1 MFKKNIKK
9 SLFLKILLSLG
20 IFSLMATAN
29 FALAETCPSNTMV
42 TGTTVVFVGELADM
56 GGDLTTYVWFEYGQT
71 TSYGQK
77 TIERTLTETSFYCIT
92 VSGLL
97 PSTTYH
103 YRAVAR
109 NSANTSYGE
118 NKTFTTTSGP
128 SVDLKVNGS
137 NGPIS
142 VPYNGSV
149 NLTWYSSNVDSCY
162 ASNGWSGTKS
172 TSGSESMTNLTSS
185 KTYTINCSGSGGS
198 VSDSV
203 SINVDG
209 YSNTNPPIA
218 DAGSN
223 KTVYENQTVT
233 LDGSGYDPDGG
244 SVTYN
249 WSCSGGSLNYRYAD
263 RPVFDAPSVSYDRNY
278 TCTLTVTDDE
288 GYTDS
293 DSMTVSVRNRSDNDN
308 DTPIANAGSNKTV
321 YENQTVILNGSGYDP
336 DGGSVTY
343 NWSCSGGALNN
354 RYTAQPVFDAPLV
367 SYDRNY
373 ICTLI
378 VEDDEGDT
386 DSDSMTVSVKDGSDG
401 EDVELIVSHVV
412 KNVSDGDTIWYNAL
426 YADPG
431 EELLFRIT
439 VKSTSDTEAQNV
451 RVENVLP
458 SKIVYKGNLR
468 IDGSYSSNN
477 ISTDS
482 IDIGDLSPNQTVIIT
497 FEGEVKSNS
506 NFNYGT
512 TNLISSATA
521 SNPNDSD
528 DDTCKVMVR
537 KSSVAGATDVRTG
550 IDSKLFSSLLFPLG
564 IAMLMVMI
572 FKSQLIGFDKWSE
585 NKKKQTQEYRNKKL
599 LKKRI
604 TELNI

>member
-1 MFKKNIKK
+1 
-9 SLFLKILLSLG
+9 
-20 IFSLMATAN
+20 
-29 FALAETCPSNTMV
+29 LAETCPSNTMV

-77 TIERTLTETSFYCIT
+77 TIERTLTETGFYCIT

-103 YRAVAR
+103 YIAAAR
-109 NSANTSYGE
+109 NSADTSYGE
-118 NKTFTTTSGP
+118 DKTFTTTSGP
-128 SVDLKVNGS
+128 SVDLRVNGS

-223 KTVYENQTVT
+223 KTVYEDQTVT
-233 LDGSGYDPDGG
+233 LNGSGYDPDGG

-249 WSCSGGSLNYRYAD
+249 WSCSGGSLNYRY
-263 RPVFDAPSVSYDRNY
+263 N
-278 TCTLTVTDDE
+278 
-288 GYTDS
+288 
-293 DSMTVSVRNRSDNDN
+293 
-308 DTPIANAGSNKTV
+308 
-321 YENQTVILNGSGYDP
+321 
-336 DGGSVTY
+336 
-343 NWSCSGGALNN
+343 
-354 RYTAQPVFDAPLV
+354 AQPVFDAPLV

-386 DSDSMTVSVKDGSDG
+386 DSDSMTVLVKDRSDND

-451 RVENVLP
+451 RVENVYQ
-458 SKIVYKGNLR
+458 V
-468 IDGSYSSNN
+468 
-477 ISTDS
+477 
-482 IDIGDLSPNQTVIIT
+482 
-497 FEGEVKSNS
+497 
-506 NFNYGT
+506 
-512 TNLISSATA
+512 
-521 SNPNDSD
+521 
-528 DDTCKVMVR
+528 
-537 KSSVAGATDVRTG
+537 
-550 IDSKLFSSLLFPLG
+550 KLF
-564 IAMLMVMI
+564 IRAI
-572 FKSQLIGFDKWSE
+572 
-585 NKKKQTQEYRNKKL
+585 
-599 LKKRI
+599 
-604 TELNI
+604 